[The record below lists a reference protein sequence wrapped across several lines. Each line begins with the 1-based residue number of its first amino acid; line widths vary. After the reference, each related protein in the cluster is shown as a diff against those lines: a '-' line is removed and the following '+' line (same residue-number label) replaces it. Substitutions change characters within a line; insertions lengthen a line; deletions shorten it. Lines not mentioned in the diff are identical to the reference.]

1 MNITMPIESLTEA
14 PFERL
19 VGRILDSTLP
29 ATPEGIA
36 LVAWVCDF
44 VATEPHFITLTS
56 TTDGQVFGQQS
67 DDSGANTWV
76 GPIDKFFEQ
85 LALVCRNCGLT
96 DTQTETVLARA
107 RTRLG

>member
-1 MNITMPIESLTEA
+1 MSTTPLAED
-14 PFERL
+14 PFEIL
-19 VGRILDSTLP
+19 VGRIIDGTLP

-44 VATEPHFITLTS
+44 VATDPHFITLTS

-67 DDSGANTWV
+67 GDSGANAWI
-76 GPIDKFFEQ
+76 GPTDKFFEQ
-85 LALVCRNCGLT
+85 LVLVCRNCGLT

-107 RTRLG
+107 RTRLGVRD

>member
-1 MNITMPIESLTEA
+1 MPVEPLAEN

-19 VGRILDSTLP
+19 VGRIIDGTLP
-29 ATPEGIA
+29 ASPEGIA

-44 VATEPHFITLTS
+44 VATDPHFITLTS
-56 TTDGQVFGQQS
+56 ATDGQVFGQQS
-67 DDSGANTWV
+67 GDSGANAWI
-76 GPIDKFFEQ
+76 GPTDKFFEQ